1 MRPISATFAQALR
14 RSHRR
19 VTRVS
24 ALDSAFE
31 PIPGGILSGSEGYV
45 IDGSV
50 TIDRRRAIR
59 RTCSLNLAN
68 PDGVWTPTMPG
79 DFFYYGA
86 AIRIERGVYLADA
99 IEWVSL
105 GDFLIDGPTVDR
117 HAHGATLQVQ
127 GQDRLKKAATSKFAT
142 PTTYTSGSTV
152 RSVIDDL
159 SQDAGMG
166 ATRQRFEDAGK
177 TLGADRVFD
186 EQQDRLSAMTEV
198 AHDFGLEVFIDGD
211 SVLVLQPVVDLALL
225 PVAWSFVEGD
235 DAVILGITKGF
246 NDQRLYNH
254 VVVVGESADQ
264 SPVRGEASDQNP
276 SSPTYVGGPFGD
288 RTYFYS
294 SAMIT
299 TVGVANAVAAA
310 MLPDL
315 ALIEEE
321 ISLPIVVN
329 PALEAGDKIQ
339 IVEAVSK
346 TNSFYQIDSITIP
359 LGAGSSTVQTKKVRS
374 LT

>member
-1 MRPISATFAQALR
+1 MRPISATFAQALQ

-24 ALDSAFE
+24 ALDSSFQ
-31 PIPGGILSGSEGYV
+31 PIPGGVLSGEQGYV
-45 IDGSV
+45 VNGSV
-50 TIDRRRAIR
+50 TMDRRRAVR
-59 RTCSLNLAN
+59 RTCSLTVAN
-68 PDGVWTPTMPG
+68 PDGVWTPEMPG

-86 AIRIERGVYLADA
+86 AIRIERGIYLGES
-99 IEWVSL
+99 IEWVTL
-105 GDFLIDGPTVDR
+105 GEFLIDGPVIDR
-117 HAHGATLQVQ
+117 SARGATLQVQ
-127 GQDRLKKAATSKFAT
+127 GQDRLKKAATSKFTT

-166 ATRQRFEDAGK
+166 STRQRFDDAGK

-186 EQQDRLSAMTEV
+186 QQEDRLSAMTEV
-198 AHDFGLEVFIDGD
+198 AHDFGLELFVDAD
-211 SVLVLQPVVDLALL
+211 SVLVLQPEQPLASL
-225 PVAWSFVEGD
+225 PVVWSFVEGD
-235 DAVILGITKGF
+235 DAVVLGITKGF

-254 VVVVGESADQ
+254 VVVIGESADQ
-264 SPVRGEASDQNP
+264 SPVKGEALDTNP
-276 SSPTYVGGPFGD
+276 ASPTYVNGPFGD
-288 RTYFYS
+288 RTYFYK

-299 TVGVANAVAAA
+299 TVAQANAVAAH

-329 PALEAGDKIQ
+329 PALEAGDKIE
-339 IVEAVSK
+339 IIEPVSK
-346 TNSFYQIDSITIP
+346 TDSYYQIDSITIP
-359 LGAGSSTVQTKKVRS
+359 LGQGQSMIQTKKIRP
-374 LT
+374 LA